1 MRSSEKATLHH
12 KDRSFTR
19 LLSEYR
25 GRPGALVPLLQST
38 QKLFGYLPKSAM
50 VRIAETLRI
59 SPSEVY
65 GVATFYGQFR
75 LAPAGKH
82 LITVCHGT
90 ACHVCG
96 AERISESLQRLL
108 KIQPGGT
115 TTDGLFTLQNVA
127 CLGCCS
133 LSPVMMIDAT
143 VFGKLTPTALPSI
156 LKRYA

>member
-1 MRSSEKATLHH
+1 MATLPHR
-12 KDRSFTR
+12 DRSFAR

-38 QKLFGYLPKSAM
+38 QKLFGYLPESTL

-65 GVATFYGQFR
+65 SVATFYGQFR
-75 LAPAGKH
+75 LAPVGKH

-90 ACHVCG
+90 ACHVGG

-108 KIQPGGT
+108 NIQPGET

-143 VFGKLTPTALPSI
+143 VFGKLTPTALSSI
-156 LKRYA
+156 LKRYE